1 MREQEKHLQLR
12 EKVVLVTGASRGI
25 GAAAA
30 KRLGKSG
37 ASVIINYH
45 QNREA
50 AQRVLAEIQSA
61 GGEGMLF
68 QADVTRKDQVD
79 PMIQAARGSIAPSM
93 SW

>member
-1 MREQEKHLQLR
+1 MAEQQKHLQLR

-30 KRLGKSG
+30 KRLGQSG

-50 AQRVLAEIQSA
+50 AQRVLDEIQAA
-61 GGEGMLF
+61 GGQGILF
-68 QADVTRKDQVD
+68 QADVTRRDQVD
-79 PMIQAARGSIAPSM
+79 LMI
-93 SW
+93 